1 MTFRISARTGA
12 KSTELAPFSTDKT
25 STSLTFWIS
34 ARIGATSMGCTSR
47 MADKTGAKSTPDL
60 TLCISATI
68 RAKSDESASRRVD
81 NIPVQATSGLILL
94 TSAVNLERVRSGFL
108 DCFASARKGR
118 FDTILAV
125 KLTFLYQAERFDNI
139 ADLSGHLTDCSQ
151 EVGTPHAACNAIHL
165 RNDTSKIQFCHT
177 LPDRRDD
184 RREIHELPQL
194 VDLVQQLGGRMGMAA
209 FLDAPVLTVHA
220 LTLPP
225 QDLGEINFNVDFP

>member
-1 MTFRISARTGA
+1 MLLMLENNSDSCVWLASGTRTAADSVAKLRIASQTLDSSTWFDPTDSRNFSVMVRMSEDNSWLTSTCPFPNKKIASFMTFRISARTGA

-94 TSAVNLERVRSGFL
+94 TSAVNLERVRSGSWIVL
-108 DCFASARKGR
+108 QVLARAASIR
-118 FDTILAV
+118 FW
-125 KLTFLYQAERFDNI
+125 
-139 ADLSGHLTDCSQ
+139 LSS
-151 EVGTPHAACNAIHL
+151 
-165 RNDTSKIQFCHT
+165 
-177 LPDRRDD
+177 
-184 RREIHELPQL
+184 
-194 VDLVQQLGGRMGMAA
+194 
-209 FLDAPVLTVHA
+209 
-220 LTLPP
+220 
-225 QDLGEINFNVDFP
+225 